1 MHHPSHACCKKYPRD
16 TAAAFFIC
24 VIHAL
29 IVNFLPFQTRRSSQQ
44 LRHAAKDGTAAR
56 TYVPGWQV
64 AVRTEKRAMQAE
76 DANAVLRKYGRTGG
90 LVLQCQKPGIL
101 TLRACRAWAG
111 RTKHRA
117 QTFADLSQTCMMSM
131 PSPGLSCPGPIAGK
145 PTHGHPASSVCL
157 CVCAGRGTRYCA
169 RRQGIIVRGSTCC
182 GPHRVTNHHCLLNR
196 MYSVESVQTHV

>member
-1 MHHPSHACCKKYPRD
+1 MFPAGRWPLGQKNAQCRPKMR
-16 TAAAFFIC
+16 
-24 VIHAL
+24 
-29 IVNFLPFQTRRSSQQ
+29 TRC
-44 LRHAAKDGTAAR
+44 
-56 TYVPGWQV
+56 Y
-64 AVRTEKRAMQAE
+64 EIM
-76 DANAVLRKYGRTGG
+76 DAPAGG
-90 LVLQCQKPGIL
+90 LVLRCQKPGIL

-131 PSPGLSCPGPIAGK
+131 PSPGLSCPGPIAGR

-157 CVCAGRGTRYCA
+157 CVCAGCGTRYCA